1 MGSEADIVWALKEEL
16 DLDVPRLH
24 PWRIEGIGVDSDGS
38 YRNSRYAAQL
48 EPMISM
54 PIRGFY
60 PDLVCTYDS
69 PAESGIAAFEVKAS
83 FDDWVKGMTQAR
95 AYREGVHRSFLAIPE
110 GSGSRFSVLER
121 DAQESGVGV
130 WLLRKN
136 GWEEVVPSAP
146 PRPSLTE
153 AKNLA
158 AALRGVVLPKRL
170 QLNHPL
176 NYLAVVW
183 AATNQET
190 GRVMKAMEDHWPD
203 LRSSGSRQH
212 ALNGARYL
220 GLLSSGDALTRLGLS
235 VADLLRAVDFETS
248 SRINKRS
255 RFSDESPGLTAVMRM
270 VLIQQ
275 ESTRLIVDALERS
288 GNAGPN
294 TEELL
299 RQAAEINPPL
309 ASGLFLA
316 NPRDLELPTLPSS
329 AFSPSFVFQFKQTLW
344 HSGILSTPIHKTAG
358 KGADVYE
365 HQQDYWKL
373 ENHFAQSV

>member
-1 MGSEADIVWALKEEL
+1 MLESEVVWALKKEL
-16 DLDVPRLH
+16 ALDVPRLH
-24 PWRIEGIGVDSDGS
+24 PWRIADIGVDSDGS

-54 PIRGFY
+54 PIGGFY

-83 FDDWVKGMTQAR
+83 FDDWVKGITQAR
-95 AYREGVHRSFLAIPE
+95 TYRVGVHRSFLAVPE
-110 GSGSRFSVLER
+110 GSGSRYSVLER
-121 DAQESGVGV
+121 DARESGVGV
-130 WLLRKN
+130 WLLRKS

-153 AKNLA
+153 AKNLV

-190 GRVMKAMEDHWPD
+190 GRVIEAVQDHWPD
-203 LRSSGSRQH
+203 LRSPGSRQH

-220 GLLSSGDALTRLGLS
+220 GLLSNADSLTRLGLS

-248 SRINKRS
+248 SRINKRA
-255 RFSDESPGLTAVMRM
+255 RFANESPGLAAVMRM
-270 VLIQQ
+270 VLTQQ
-275 ESTRLIVDALERS
+275 ESTRLIVDSLERA
-288 GNAGPN
+288 GNAALN

-299 RQAAEINPPL
+299 RKAQEINPPL
-309 ASGLFLA
+309 ASGLFLT
-316 NPRDLELPTLPSS
+316 NPRDLELQRIPSS
-329 AFSPSFVFQFKQTLW
+329 AFNPSFLFQFKQTLW
-344 HSGILSTPIHKTAG
+344 HSGILANPIHKTAG
-358 KGADVYE
+358 KGAEIYE
-365 HQQDYWKL
+365 HEQDFWKL
-373 ENHFAQSV
+373 EDRFAHSA

>member
-1 MGSEADIVWALKEEL
+1 MGEEANIVWSLKEEL
-16 DLDVPRLH
+16 ALAIPRLH
-24 PWRIEGIGVDSDGS
+24 PWRIADIGVDSDGS
-38 YRNSRYAAQL
+38 YRNSRYASQL

-54 PIRGFY
+54 PIRGFF
-60 PDLVCTYDS
+60 PDLVCSYES

-83 FDDWVKGMTQAR
+83 FDDWVKGITQAR
-95 AYREGVHRSFLAIPE
+95 AYREGVHRSFLAVPE
-110 GSGSRFSVLER
+110 GSSSRYSVLER
-121 DAQESGVGV
+121 DARESGVGV
-130 WLLRKN
+130 WLLRKS
-136 GWEEVVPSAP
+136 GWEEVVPSAS

-183 AATNQET
+183 AATNQES
-190 GRVMKAMEDHWPD
+190 GRVMEAMEDHWPD
-203 LRSSGSRQH
+203 LRSPGSRQH

-220 GLLSSGDALTRLGLS
+220 GLLSNADSLTRLGLS
-235 VADLLRAVDFETS
+235 VADLLRAVHFETS
-248 SRINKRS
+248 SRINKRA
-255 RFSDESPGLTAVMRM
+255 RFADESPGLAAVMRM
-270 VLIQQ
+270 VLVQQ

-288 GNAGPN
+288 GNGGLN

-299 RQAAEINPPL
+299 RKAAEINPPL

-316 NPRDLELPTLPSS
+316 NPRDLELPILPSS

-358 KGADVYE
+358 KGAEIYN
-365 HQQDYWKL
+365 HQHDHWKL

>member
-1 MGSEADIVWALKEEL
+1 MTSEADIVWALKEEL
-16 DLDVPRLH
+16 ALEVPRLH
-24 PWRIEGIGVDSDGS
+24 PWRIADIGVDSDGS
-38 YRNSRYAAQL
+38 YRNSRHAAQL

-69 PAESGIAAFEVKAS
+69 TAESGIAAFEVKAS
-83 FDDWVKGMTQAR
+83 FDDWVKGITQAR
-95 AYREGVHRSFLAIPE
+95 AYREGVHRSFLAVPE
-110 GSGSRFSVLER
+110 GSGSRYSVLER
-121 DAQESGVGV
+121 DARESGVGV
-130 WLLRKN
+130 WLLRKS

-176 NYLAVVW
+176 NHLAVVW

-190 GRVMKAMEDHWPD
+190 GRVMEAMEDHWPD
-203 LRSSGSRQH
+203 LRSPGSRQH

-220 GLLSSGDALTRLGLS
+220 GLLSNADSLTRLGLS

-248 SRINKRS
+248 SRINKRA
-255 RFSDESPGLTAVMRM
+255 RFADESPGLAAIMRM
-270 VLIQQ
+270 VLTQQ
-275 ESTRLIVDALERS
+275 ESTRLVVDALEGS
-288 GNAGPN
+288 GNTGLN

-299 RQAAEINPPL
+299 RYAAEINPPL

-316 NPRDLELPTLPSS
+316 NPRDLELPQLTSS

-344 HSGILSTPIHKTAG
+344 HSGVLSTPIHKTAG
-358 KGADVYE
+358 KGANVYE
-365 HQQDYWKL
+365 HHHDYWKL
-373 ENHFAQSV
+373 ENHFAQSE

>member
-1 MGSEADIVWALKEEL
+1 MAVEADIVWSLKEEL
-16 DLDVPRLH
+16 ALEVPRLH
-24 PWRIEGIGVDSDGS
+24 QWQIANIGVDSDGS
-38 YRNSRYAAQL
+38 YRNSRHAAQL

-60 PDLVCTYDS
+60 PDLVCSYDS

-130 WLLRKN
+130 WLLRKA

-153 AKNLA
+153 TRNLA

-183 AATNQET
+183 AATNQES
-190 GRVMKAMEDHWPD
+190 GRVMEAMEEHWPD

-220 GLLSSGDALTRLGLS
+220 GLLSNSDSLTRLGLS

-248 SRINKRS
+248 SRINKRQ
-255 RFSDESPGLTAVMRM
+255 RLADEGPGLAAVMRM
-270 VLIQQ
+270 ILIQQ
-275 ESTRLIVDALERS
+275 DSTQLIRRCAR
-288 GNAGPN
+288 
-294 TEELL
+294 
-299 RQAAEINPPL
+299 
-309 ASGLFLA
+309 
-316 NPRDLELPTLPSS
+316 
-329 AFSPSFVFQFKQTLW
+329 TLW
-344 HSGILSTPIHKTAG
+344 QHR
-358 KGADVYE
+358 VE
-365 HQQDYWKL
+365 H
-373 ENHFAQSV
+373 

>member
-1 MGSEADIVWALKEEL
+1 MGEEANIVWALKEEL
-16 DLDVPRLH
+16 ALDVPRLH
-24 PWRIEGIGVDSDGS
+24 HWRIADIGVDSDGS
-38 YRNSRYAAQL
+38 YRSSRYAAQL

-60 PDLVCTYDS
+60 PDLVCSYES
-69 PAESGIAAFEVKAS
+69 PTESGIAAFEVKAS
-83 FDDWVKGMTQAR
+83 FDDWVKGITQAR
-95 AYREGVHRSFLAIPE
+95 AYREGVHRSFLAVPE
-110 GSGSRFSVLER
+110 GSGSRYSVLER
-121 DAQESGVGV
+121 DARESGIGV
-130 WLLRKN
+130 WLLRKS
-136 GWEEVVPSAP
+136 GWDEVVPSAP

-190 GRVMKAMEDHWPD
+190 GRVMEAMEDHWPD
-203 LRSSGSRQH
+203 LRSPGSRQH

-220 GLLSSGDALTRLGLS
+220 GLLSNADSLTRLGLS
-235 VADLLRAVDFETS
+235 VADLLRAINFETS
-248 SRINKRS
+248 SRINKRA
-255 RFSDESPGLTAVMRM
+255 RFADESPGLAAVMRM
-270 VLIQQ
+270 VLTQQ
-275 ESTRLIVDALERS
+275 ESTRLVVDALERS
-288 GNAGPN
+288 GNAGLN

-316 NPRDLELPTLPSS
+316 NPRDLELPMLPSS

-358 KGADVYE
+358 KGAEIFE
-365 HQQDYWKL
+365 HQHDYWKL
-373 ENHFAQSV
+373 EDRFAQSA